1 MIILKRFKS
10 TLSKKHLNPILQRE
24 GTGGRSSISGHT
36 TTVFGSTGFLG
47 RYLVNNLGKRGSHV
61 VVPFRGTEDEKRHLK
76 LMGDLGQIVPL
87 SFDLRNDERIIE
99 CIRHSDVVY
108 NLIGKDFQT
117 KNFNFQK
124 VHVDGART
132 LAKLAKQCGVSK
144 FIHVSALNADPDSK
158 SLFLKTKG
166 LGEKAV
172 LEEFPEATI
181 VRPGYMYGH
190 EDRFW
195 NRFGFYTKWSPI
207 GMPLINKGKTII
219 RPVYV
224 GDVAAVLAQLEEVT
238 FSNKL
243 VELAGPKEYHY
254 YALIEFFLDVSRRT
268 TLVFPLNKRI
278 AKFLA
283 GVAERLMFNPVAT
296 ADEVERYFVSD
307 SLQNGSLKFEDFGI
321 KPHTVEETIS
331 RFVRMYQSED
341 HIAEPLEPFTKKYNT
356 AHYRV

>member
-243 VELAGPKEYHY
+243 VELAG
-254 YALIEFFLDVSRRT
+254 
-268 TLVFPLNKRI
+268 
-278 AKFLA
+278 FLA

-341 HIAEPLEPFTKKYNT
+341 HIGIQI
-356 AHYRV
+356 